1 MIEQKLPP
9 QAVDLETAILGALM
23 VEKDAMDKVT
33 LLNANHFYKDEH
45 ALIFKAMAD
54 LHHSSKPIDILTV
67 QEQLIKNGHLD
78 RAGGVLA
85 LATLTSRVSSA
96 ANIEY
101 HSTIVMQKYN
111 LREIIRVSATAIEQ
125 AFSDGG
131 DPVEIQGSMFSE
143 LEKTQLSASGEPV
156 SLSKVASDTLK
167 ELQTI
172 QDSDKSITGIDT
184 GYQEINRITNGW
196 HAPNLVIMA
205 GRPGTGKTA
214 SALNLIYNV
223 VRQGI
228 PAAFFS
234 LEMSAKELMN
244 RIISIS
250 AGVDSIKLRN
260 ATLDQRNWESIH
272 KQNYNLPLYIDET
285 SSISIN
291 EFRAKARKL
300 VRKSGVRFIVVDYIQ
315 LMTANTKG
323 NREQEIATIAR
334 NLKATAKELNVP
346 ILALAQL
353 SRDIEKRGPE
363 SKPRLSDLRESGSLE
378 QDADAVILL
387 FDPNSLDKTLPNV
400 PIEFIWAKHR
410 NGACTVTELMFQK
423 PTQRFVPI
431 NTYREPVYITFD
443 EAMEKLSEITGEKY
457 IKLP

>member
-23 VEKDAMDKVT
+23 VEKNAMDKVI

-67 QEQLIKNGHLD
+67 QEQLTKNGHLD
-78 RAGGVLA
+78 RVGGVYA
-85 LATLTSRVSSA
+85 LATLTSKVSSA

-156 SLSKVASDTLK
+156 ALSKIASDTLQ
-167 ELQTI
+167 ELRDI
-172 QDSDKSITGIDT
+172 QESDKSITGIDT
-184 GYQEINRITNGW
+184 GYQKINNLTNGW
-196 HAPNLVIMA
+196 HAPNLIILA

-214 SALNLIYNV
+214 SALNFVYNI

-234 LEMSAKELMN
+234 LEMSSRELMN
-244 RIISIS
+244 RLISIS
-250 AGVDSIKLRN
+250 AGVNSKAIRN
-260 ATLDQRNWESIH
+260 ADLSQDNWGSIH
-272 KQNYNLPLYIDET
+272 KQNYNLPLYIDDT
-285 SSISIN
+285 SSLSIMA
-291 EFRAKARKL
+291 FRAKAKRL
-300 VRKSGVRFIVVDYIQ
+300 VRVHKVKFIVVDYVQ
-315 LMTANTKG
+315 LMTSNVKG
-323 NREQEIATIAR
+323 NREQEIANIAR
-334 NLKATAKELNVP
+334 NLKTTAKELNVP
-346 ILALAQL
+346 IMALAQL
-353 SRDIEKRGPE
+353 SRDVEKRGE
-363 SKPRLSDLRESGSLE
+363 NAQPRLSDLRESGALE
-378 QDADAVILL
+378 QDADSVILL
-387 FDPNSLDKTLPNV
+387 QDLTTKEERDARPWESQID
-400 PIEFIWAKHR
+400 FIWAKHR
-410 NGACTVTELMFQK
+410 NGEIGSCAFTFHKQ
-423 PTQRFVPI
+423 TQVFIPSAI
-431 NTYREPVYITFD
+431 
-443 EAMEKLSEITGEKY
+443 
-457 IKLP
+457 